1 MLTRWQPF
9 PNWANELNRVH
20 KELNRMFERQNE
32 QGGWKAFPPM
42 NIWQDDNQLVIEAEL
57 PGMAM
62 EDLEILIDGENRLT
76 LKGQRQQKQMESGTW
91 HRRERIH
98 GEFRRSI
105 DLPSVID
112 ADRVE
117 ATLKHGLLTIVM
129 PKRDEVKPRK
139 IEVRG

>member
-20 KELNRMFERQNE
+20 KELNRMFDRQNE
-32 QGGWKAFPPM
+32 QGGWSTFPPM
-42 NIWQDDNQLVIEAEL
+42 NIWQDENQLVIEAEL
-57 PGMAM
+57 PGLAM

-76 LKGQRQQKQMESGTW
+76 VKGQRQPKSLESGAW